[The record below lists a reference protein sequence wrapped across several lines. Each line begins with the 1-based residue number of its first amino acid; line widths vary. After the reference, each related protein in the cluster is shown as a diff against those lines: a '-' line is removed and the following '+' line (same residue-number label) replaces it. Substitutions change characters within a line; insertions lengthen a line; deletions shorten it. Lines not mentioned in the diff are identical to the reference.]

1 MSLRI
6 TVFLFLKIFPEKLD
20 ARRKEKLK
28 REGEGGE
35 DKLISLHLPLLL
47 PLLLLETRFLAK
59 YFLCKSSWQET
70 IVTTLKRKRLRVRGE
85 FRRNLAGE
93 AAETGLRKF
102 ARTRLRQT
110 YFHHALTIPLPTSPR
125 IGNSQRRDVSR
136 RGYNA
141 TLH

>member
-28 REGEGGE
+28 IEGEGE

-59 YFLCKSSWQET
+59 YFLCKSSW
-70 IVTTLKRKRLRVRGE
+70 
-85 FRRNLAGE
+85 
-93 AAETGLRKF
+93 
-102 ARTRLRQT
+102 
-110 YFHHALTIPLPTSPR
+110 
-125 IGNSQRRDVSR
+125 
-136 RGYNA
+136 
-141 TLH
+141 